1 MRYREGNNL
10 KSAHDIMAS
19 QKGRIPPFCF
29 FLLIYSMISAMLKK
43 KVPKQKT
50 MEGNTSNLNNDCLW
64 VVGLW
69 VVIFLPYFDF
79 SAFFRFS

>member
-1 MRYREGNNL
+1 
-10 KSAHDIMAS
+10 MAS
-19 QKGRIPPFCF
+19 QKAGYHGFVFSFNIQYDLSHVF
-29 FLLIYSMISAMLKK
+29 K
-43 KVPKQKT
+43 KVPKQNT

-79 SAFFRFS
+79 SAFFRLS